1 MTMTKK
7 IGTTKTA
14 KVTRATKTMGKT
26 VGAKVAKTP
35 AKAVKAPAKAVAK
48 AKPAPKAATKSKAP
62 AKAVKSPKK
71 PKIAKSDISMTI
83 QPYGDFI
90 EDTDMVMDTQ
100 EVELSEEEFEAAM
113 AESHEP
119 GLDLDE
125 EVEVLDNDEEF
136 VD

>member
-62 AKAVKSPKK
+62 AKAVKAPKK
-71 PKIAKSDISMTI
+71 PKIAK
-83 QPYGDFI
+83 
-90 EDTDMVMDTQ
+90 

>member
-1 MTMTKK
+1 M
-7 IGTTKTA
+7 
-14 KVTRATKTMGKT
+14 
-26 VGAKVAKTP
+26 
-35 AKAVKAPAKAVAK
+35 
-48 AKPAPKAATKSKAP
+48 
-62 AKAVKSPKK
+62 KSPKK
-71 PKIAKSDISMTI
+71 PKIAK
-83 QPYGDFI
+83 
-90 EDTDMVMDTQ
+90 